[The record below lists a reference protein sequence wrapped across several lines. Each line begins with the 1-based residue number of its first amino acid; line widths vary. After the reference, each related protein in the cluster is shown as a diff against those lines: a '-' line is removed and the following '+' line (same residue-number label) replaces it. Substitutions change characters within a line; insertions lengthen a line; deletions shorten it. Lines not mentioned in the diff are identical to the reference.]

1 MPAALV
7 PPSPLTM
14 VARALTR
21 RCPHCGSHGLFT
33 GWFHARERCPACGVR
48 MLRGDESWATGTYL
62 FNLVVSE
69 LLLMAVLAAVVVST
83 WPDPPWAVLQWGTLA
98 LMVVMPIFFYPFAR
112 LLFLAFDMMFRPV
125 QPEELAGPRA

>member
-1 MPAALV
+1 MAAALV
-7 PPSPLTM
+7 APSPLTM
-14 VARALTR
+14 VARALSR
-21 RCPHCGSHGLFT
+21 RCPHCGSRGLFT

-69 LLLMAVLAAVVVST
+69 LLLMAVLAVVVVST